1 MNFWIRKKFFYYLII
16 LTLRLFLYL
25 SLDNLFSKNF
35 CFKKQLLE
43 AITQVQF
50 TFIFKFVF
58 LGNIYKWV
66 QGFYFLH
73 SEDIKEK
80 VKRLGFYMFQE
91 KRFSDVSL
99 KLQNK
104 TENNFV
110 SIARRTHEQNF
121 RGK

>member
-1 MNFWIRKKFFYYLII
+1 
-16 LTLRLFLYL
+16 
-25 SLDNLFSKNF
+25 
-35 CFKKQLLE
+35 
-43 AITQVQF
+43 
-50 TFIFKFVF
+50 
-58 LGNIYKWV
+58 
-66 QGFYFLH
+66 
-73 SEDIKEK
+73 
-80 VKRLGFYMFQE
+80 MFQE